1 MGGSKVHDDRV
12 RGGGDEMEA
21 EERVVGSTHVQ
32 TSHPRGAAASIC
44 LIVTATVYVVRTPS
58 KCSATGSAL
67 LTGQELSTRNRV
79 RVRLAYQHG
88 GCRPEIGDRVI
99 SCGQPFS
106 QAGVVSGELKP
117 NSDLIKRAWAAV
129 LPITGLATR
138 PKLNPDKGHNPTRV
152 SHASP
157 VGNPNRWPQRLP
169 RGLFPSSA
177 AATATALLQVL
188 FYLRNVFTH
197 PKEADER
204 PKG

>member
-1 MGGSKVHDDRV
+1 MGGRQVHDDRV

-21 EERVVGSTHVQ
+21 EERVVGNTHVHQ

-79 RVRLAYQHG
+79 RV
-88 GCRPEIGDRVI
+88 
-99 SCGQPFS
+99 
-106 QAGVVSGELKP
+106 
-117 NSDLIKRAWAAV
+117 
-129 LPITGLATR
+129 
-138 PKLNPDKGHNPTRV
+138 
-152 SHASP
+152 
-157 VGNPNRWPQRLP
+157 
-169 RGLFPSSA
+169 
-177 AATATALLQVL
+177 L